1 MPRYAPNKMPADV
14 RRRYFELIHQGL
26 SGAEA
31 ARRVGVSLSC
41 GSLDFLTP
49 EAYRQQWTHQ
59 QSATPPTLS

>member
-1 MPRYAPNKMPADV
+1 MALRA
-14 RRRYFELIHQGL
+14 
-26 SGAEA
+26 AEDW
-31 ARRVGVSLSC
+31 RIEYNTHRPH